1 MTDMINAGIVGASG
15 YTGGELMRLLLNHPY
30 VNIETATSRRLS
42 GKAVWI
48 LNLRTF
54 LLKISGADVMLSS

>member
-1 MTDMINAGIVGASG
+1 MINAGIVGASG

-42 GKAVWI
+42 GEAVSDTHKH
-48 LNLRTF
+48 LR
-54 LLKISGADVMLSS
+54 G